1 MEDKSDNSKMWI
13 NEVWK
18 MGDLENKEVEDDAMR
33 KTKIWEV
40 KNEKVLGESGL
51 RSNWIEEEH

>member
-13 NEVWK
+13 NEVAEN
-18 MGDLENKEVEDDAMR
+18 GEDLENKEEEDDAMR

-40 KNEKVLGESGL
+40 KNEV
-51 RSNWIEEEH
+51 